1 MAGHTTRLYI
11 YWTVQQKLQ
20 ISTPINIGI
29 VEKVNERKAK
39 FVMTLEDSADEKV
52 RTAGVEIKTGREWS
66 AAKAVT
72 EAESRLKHKDIIGT
86 AAVGR
91 QGFSTSK
98 NLLLGECKHSEETK
112 FGPREIKMREEENRQ
127 AKTVDLGIRGAWFRW
142 ETEQ

>member
-1 MAGHTTRLYI
+1 
-11 YWTVQQKLQ
+11 
-20 ISTPINIGI
+20 
-29 VEKVNERKAK
+29 
-39 FVMTLEDSADEKV
+39 MTLEDSADEKV

-112 FGPREIKMREEENRQ
+112 FGPREIKMREKENRQ
-127 AKTVDLGIRGAWFRW
+127 AKTVDLGIRGAWLISFVPRAFVFAVSSACPPHSATLYDKQGILL
-142 ETEQ
+142 ENLF